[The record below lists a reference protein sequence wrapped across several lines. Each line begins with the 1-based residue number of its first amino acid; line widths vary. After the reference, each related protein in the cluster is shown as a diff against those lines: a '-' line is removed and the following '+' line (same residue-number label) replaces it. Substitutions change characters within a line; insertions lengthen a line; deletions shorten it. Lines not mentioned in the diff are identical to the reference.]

1 MFPSYLLSKAAGY
14 TLSSYFKRKIVT
26 SLTMRQFPEA
36 LSQAGLQFSGATEE
50 DFDEIM
56 GISQGID
63 GGLDYLPTRYMDWL
77 QETNRTVILARKQGK
92 VAGVTGVQ
100 KEEDGCH
107 ITVPLNNNKRFSKG
121 VEVSISACWMTF
133 ALKEV
138 GHFSSS
144 LDGVSDPKRRLKSW
158 RI

>member
-26 SLTMRQFPEA
+26 SLTIRQLPEA

-92 VAGVTGVQ
+92 V
-100 KEEDGCH
+100 
-107 ITVPLNNNKRFSKG
+107 
-121 VEVSISACWMTF
+121 VSSIQIF
-133 ALKEV
+133 DYE
-138 GHFSSS
+138 
-144 LDGVSDPKRRLKSW
+144 
-158 RI
+158 